1 MQNPTEHRNKT
12 LLTCNPSLST
22 GYLSL
27 LLLIKS
33 SVLLSDVMQVQTQHQ
48 FPQQMQMW
56 GVSVSRSP
64 ELVCSSSE
72 LHPLRSD
79 WHWCSHYCRSVDEY
93 GCDQLWKKRARL
105 SCAPMMLCKFSGGTI
120 LFQVL
125 FSVPHKKQKHLPDEN
140 TQLKQIKH
148 TGIYL
153 MWCFVSWGPFQ
164 VVVEKDSEKE
174 KEETA
179 TVSLFVT
186 EELKKGE
193 EKKTW

>member
-1 MQNPTEHRNKT
+1 
-12 LLTCNPSLST
+12 
-22 GYLSL
+22 
-27 LLLIKS
+27 
-33 SVLLSDVMQVQTQHQ
+33 MQVQIQHQ
-48 FPQQMQMW
+48 IPQQMQIW
-56 GVSVSRSP
+56 GVSVSMSP
-64 ELVCSSSE
+64 ELVCSFSE

-93 GCDQLWKKRARL
+93 GCGQLWKESEIKL
-105 SCAPMMLCKFSGGTI
+105 WGTSPMMLCKFSGGTI

-125 FSVPHKKQKHLPDEN
+125 FSVPHKREKHLPDEN

-153 MWCFVSWGPFQ
+153 MWCFASWGPFQ
-164 VVVEKDSEKE
+164 VVVEKEKDSEKE
-174 KEETA
+174 ETT

-193 EKKTW
+193 KKRHDIFSVKWL